1 MSSIRHK
8 NFNRPG
14 FLKRIQSNVLRRLI
28 LPYRVYFESRG
39 LELDPPGGGQLDCD
53 HLSRILAT
61 PDQDTPG
68 DLISVIELCDAVC
81 SCDTLDELVIRDH
94 ARDERVLNPEHSHA
108 DAVILTWLEEP
119 EVIERIFNRAA
130 LELDRSLFVY
140 RADQPLRAGAFTAGR
155 LRRLESALRPA
166 FEHHL
171 RGDSC
176 KVAAFDRP
184 GGMAMVIR
192 HGDPIQ
198 KTDAISDSGDAQPLV
213 FRPECLDLAF
223 YDSSSNEWRISGRA
237 RWLQEL
243 YSRQFAR
250 SFYAEGAA
258 LVRSNSFTL
267 EPIRQHGLAALDH
280 QTHEVRNVRLMELQ
294 VVIGGAT
301 VQISGRNLDDA
312 MQILQSP
319 LFQFGQM
326 KSARLAFTLANRR
339 SALPVTIHCGRGSIR
354 GDIDHPAIENWLE
367 ETGFLTHETPTST
380 SHARSAVARD

>member
-53 HLSRILAT
+53 QLSRILAT

-81 SCDTLDELVIRDH
+81 CCDTFEELVAHDH

-140 RADQPLRAGAFTAGR
+140 KADQPLRTHAFNPAR
-155 LRRLESALRPA
+155 LRKLENTLRPA
-166 FEHHL
+166 FEQHL

-176 KVAAFDRP
+176 KVAAFERS
-184 GGMAMVIR
+184 GGMALVIR

-250 SFYAEGAA
+250 SFHAEGAA

-294 VVIGGAT
+294 VVLGGAT
-301 VQISGRNLDDA
+301 IQISGRNLDDA

-339 SALPVTIHCGRGSIR
+339 NALPVTIHCGRGSVR

-367 ETGFLTHETPTST
+367 ETAFLTHENPTRT
-380 SHARSAVARD
+380 SHARSAVAGD